1 MNSLI
6 PAGPVKGQAECERLG
21 IIFAREQRAET
32 LRIPIL
38 QQGRFEKL
46 AAHPTGC
53 DPQLFQRAA
62 ALERPCEGGLVRD
75 GPSPLVIGRD
85 RSWHHRHAPPGASS
99 TLAV

>member
-6 PAGPVKGQAECERLG
+6 PAGPVKGQAERERLG

-62 ALERPCEGGLVRD
+62 AGLQRLNVRVKA
-75 GPSPLVIGRD
+75 GLSAT
-85 RSWHHRHAPPGASS
+85 APPPW
-99 TLAV
+99 